1 VKDSIQYI
9 SDRPGLEALCS
20 RLRVTSRLALDTEFV
35 GENSFVP
42 NLELLQVA
50 TADFAAIIDVPA
62 VGSLE
67 PLVEPLNNPNIEKVV
82 HAGRQDLEILAPHC
96 GQSPR
101 PIFDTQIAAAMV
113 GYGTQIAYTQL
124 VHRIVGRQLSKS
136 HTLTNWSHRP
146 LTSDQLTYAVEDVLF
161 LLPIR
166 DHLHEQL
173 KRLGRLEWAQEEFER
188 LSTRLDGRDPDAR
201 ERYQR
206 IKGWNSLSPRSAG
219 VLRELVAWREQ
230 EASGRNVPRGRVLR
244 DQLLLELARQTP
256 TTAADLRMARGLSAS
271 EMERSAESVLA
282 VIRHALALPPS
293 AWPRIDRMRR
303 PEPEFA
309 GQVELLQAVLK
320 ACAEQAEIAP
330 TLLATAADLQAL
342 VESRQHRGGPSPTV
356 KLPILEGWRRRL
368 AGDMLLQVLEGKV
381 MVSVDP
387 RTGKVRLV
395 PNSSTGS

>member
-1 VKDSIQYI
+1 VNDSIQYI
-9 SDRPGLEALCS
+9 SDRPGLDALGS
-20 RLRVTSRLALDTEFV
+20 RLRVTTRFALDTEFV

-42 NLELLQVA
+42 YLELIQVA

-62 VGSLE
+62 VGSLD

-113 GYGTQIAYTQL
+113 GYGTQVAYGQL

-136 HTLTNWSHRP
+136 HTLTNWRHRP

-161 LLPIR
+161 LLSIR
-166 DHLHEQL
+166 DHLHEKL
-173 KRLGRLEWAQEEFER
+173 KRLGRLEWAQEEFGR
-188 LSTRLDGRDPDAR
+188 LSTRLDGHDPDAR

-206 IKGWNSLSPRSAG
+206 IKGWNSLNPRSAA

-230 EASGRNVPRGRVLR
+230 EASARNVPRGRVLR

-256 TTAADLRMARGLSAS
+256 SSMADLRMTRGLSTS
-271 EMERSAESVLA
+271 EVERSAESVLA
-282 VIRHALALPPS
+282 VIRRALALPAS
-293 AWPRIDRMRR
+293 AWPRIDRAHRT
-303 PEPEFA
+303 EPEFA

-320 ACAEQAEIAP
+320 ACAEEAEIAP

-342 VESRQHRGGPSPTV
+342 VESRQHRGGAPSTV
-356 KLPILEGWRRRL
+356 KLPILEGWRRRM
-368 AGDMLLQVLEGKV
+368 AGDRLLQVLEGKM

-387 RTGKVRLV
+387 RTGKVRLL
-395 PNSSTGS
+395 PNSSTAS

>member
-1 VKDSIQYI
+1 VKDFIQYI
-9 SDRPGLEALCS
+9 SDRPGLEAVCS
-20 RLRVTSRLALDTEFV
+20 RLGGTSRFAVDTEFV

-42 NLELLQVA
+42 CLELIQVA
-50 TADFAAIIDVPA
+50 TDDFAAIIDVPA

-67 PLVEPLNNPNIEKVV
+67 PFVEPLNNPNIEKVV
-82 HAGRQDLEILAPHC
+82 HAGRQDLEILALHC

-113 GYGTQIAYTQL
+113 GYGTQVAYSQL
-124 VHRIVGRQLSKS
+124 VQRIVGQQLSKS

-146 LTSDQLTYAVEDVLF
+146 LTSDQLTYAAEDVLF
-161 LLPIR
+161 LLPVR
-166 DHLHEQL
+166 DHLHEKL
-173 KRLGRLEWAQEEFER
+173 KRLGRLEWAQEEFGR
-188 LSTRLDGRDPDAR
+188 LSSRLDGQDPDAR

-206 IKGWNSLSPRSAG
+206 IKGWNSLNPRSAA

-230 EASGRNVPRGRVLR
+230 QASARNVPRGRVLR

-256 TTAADLRMARGLSAS
+256 TTPAALRMARGLSAS
-271 EMERSAESVLA
+271 ELERSAESILA
-282 VIRHALALPPS
+282 VIQHALALPPS
-293 AWPRIDRMRR
+293 TWPRIDRARR

-309 GQVELLQAVLK
+309 GQVELLQAALK

-342 VESRQHRGGPSPTV
+342 VESRQRRGGSTV

-368 AGDMLLQVLEGKV
+368 AGDVLLQVLEGKM

-387 RTGKVRLV
+387 RTGKIRLL
-395 PNSSTGS
+395 PSSSTTS